1 MSLVLG
7 EQVPGSVCLPA
18 ASLYPLSQLFTF
30 IRFSPRTWPSVTPQ
44 AGLGLWCGK

>member
-1 MSLVLG
+1 MTLVLG

-18 ASLYPLSQLFTF
+18 ASLHPLSQLLTFT
-30 IRFSPRTWPSVTPQ
+30 RFSPRTWPSVTPQ